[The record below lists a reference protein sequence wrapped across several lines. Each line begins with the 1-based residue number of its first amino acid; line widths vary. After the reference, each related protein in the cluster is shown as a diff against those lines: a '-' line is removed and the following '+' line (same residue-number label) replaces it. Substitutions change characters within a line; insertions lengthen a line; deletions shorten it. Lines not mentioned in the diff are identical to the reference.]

1 MNVWRIKL
9 EKAAWIPFGYISV
22 LVGLDFVV
30 LDGIGNG
37 PLLAFAFL
45 PLCFFFV
52 CANQYGLVKKIRAL
66 ESQLDQNQSSKEGY

>member
-9 EKAAWIPFGYISV
+9 ETAAWIPFGYISL

-30 LDGIGNG
+30 LDGISYG
-37 PLLAFAFL
+37 PLFGFL
-45 PLCFFFV
+45 PVCFFFV

-66 ESQLDQNQSSKEGY
+66 ESQLDQNQSRKEAND

>member
-9 EKAAWIPFGYISV
+9 ENAAWIPFGYISL

-30 LDGIGNG
+30 LDSISYG
-37 PLLAFAFL
+37 PLFAFL

-52 CANQYGLVKKIRAL
+52 CANQYDLVKKIRAL
-66 ESQLDQNQSSKEGY
+66 ESQLDQNQSSKEAND